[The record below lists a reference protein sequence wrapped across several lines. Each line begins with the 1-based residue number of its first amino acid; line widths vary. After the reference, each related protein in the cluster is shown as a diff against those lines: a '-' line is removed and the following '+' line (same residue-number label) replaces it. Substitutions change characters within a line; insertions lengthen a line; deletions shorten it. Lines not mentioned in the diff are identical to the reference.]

1 MVSELD
7 YVKINCRSGNG
18 GAGSAHFR
26 REMFAPQGG
35 PDGGNGGRGGHILVE
50 GNAQMWT
57 LLHLK
62 YKRHHR
68 TIRNNGRWPDGSL
81 ARRW

>member
-1 MVSELD
+1 MCTTMRLD

-57 LLHLK
+57 LLHHYSK
-62 YKRHHR
+62 
-68 TIRNNGRWPDGSL
+68 
-81 ARRW
+81 